1 MKLNTQTREAIT
13 MAHDTSLVLS
23 LLAQKIQSGA
33 DIDKEDLQSIPALSQ
48 YASRVM
54 KALLDAVSE
63 EPEVKGQK
71 EDRKPPFDEG
81 QKEDRLNKK
90 RPPRDWEENE
100 DVREGEVE

>member
-54 KALLDAVSE
+54 KALLEAVSE
-63 EPEVKGQK
+63 EPETRGQK
-71 EDRKPPFDEG
+71 ENKRSQSGEDEAS
-81 QKEDRLNKK
+81 RLNKK
-90 RPPRDWEENE
+90 RRPRDWEEDE